1 VDYSPYMPVDT
12 VDETASYTEMQGP
25 SSSVNQMA
33 GKAGINANPTKALV
47 AVWFLALALYWLI
60 GWVFRGQRS

>member
-1 VDYSPYMPVDT
+1 MTYSPYMPVDT

>member
-1 VDYSPYMPVDT
+1 MDYSPYMPVDT